1 MIRLILVCIF
11 LLIIFVLSL
20 ILFPIEWLIG
30 RISPKAKDISSLR
43 FVQFVFKVILFLS
56 GVNTTVIGLENIPKD
71 EPVVFIGNHRGF
83 FDTVVSYSR
92 MPRLTGFIAKKEMQK
107 VPFIRLW
114 MKYLH
119 CLFMDRSNPRE
130 GLKTILSGVEQ
141 INNGISIVIFPEG
154 TRNKGDGI
162 MPFHGGSFKLADKS
176 NCKIIP
182 MVQNNTE
189 NVLEAHFPLIK
200 RTHTVLEFGTPID
213 TAALDRD
220 ERKAL
225 PDTVHDLML
234 QIYEKNKSLV

>member
-130 GLKTILSGVEQ
+130 GLKTILSGIEQ

-182 MVQNNTE
+182 MV
-189 NVLEAHFPLIK
+189 HK
-200 RTHTVLEFGTPID
+200 
-213 TAALDRD
+213 D

>member
-56 GVNTTVIGLENIPKD
+56 GVSTTVIGLENIPKD

-130 GLKTILSGVEQ
+130 GLKTILSGIEQ

-176 NCKIIP
+176 NARRQQGGRSDQP
-182 MVQNNTE
+182 PDEVQRIFAIDLASWSSRTGFASSNFRLTLFAFE
-189 NVLEAHFPLIK
+189 TTRVWYLCWLPVSVL
-200 RTHTVLEFGTPID
+200 V
-213 TAALDRD
+213 
-220 ERKAL
+220 
-225 PDTVHDLML
+225 
-234 QIYEKNKSLV
+234 

>member
-56 GVNTTVIGLENIPKD
+56 GVSTTVIGLENIPKD

-189 NVLEAHFPLIK
+189 NVLEAHFPSIK
-200 RTHTVLEFGTPID
+200 RTHTVVELDTPID

>member
-56 GVNTTVIGLENIPKD
+56 GVSTTVIGLENIPKD

-189 NVLEAHFPLIK
+189 NVLEKLIFHQSK
-200 RTHTVLEFGTPID
+200 ELIPF
-213 TAALDRD
+213 LN
-220 ERKAL
+220 L
-225 PDTVHDLML
+225 VHRLTQLHLTGMK
-234 QIYEKNKSLV
+234 EKPCRIQFKT

>member
-114 MKYLH
+114 
-119 CLFMDRSNPRE
+119 
-130 GLKTILSGVEQ
+130 ILSGIEQ

-189 NVLEAHFPLIK
+189 NVLEAHFPSIK

>member
-56 GVNTTVIGLENIPKD
+56 GVSTTVIGLENIPKD

-176 NCKIIP
+176 NCKII
-182 MVQNNTE
+182 
-189 NVLEAHFPLIK
+189 
-200 RTHTVLEFGTPID
+200 GTPID

>member
-56 GVNTTVIGLENIPKD
+56 GVSTTVIGLENIPKD

-189 NVLEAHFPLIK
+189 NVLEGHFPSIK
-200 RTHTVLEFGTPID
+200 RTHTVLEFGRPIE

>member
-56 GVNTTVIGLENIPKD
+56 GVSTTVIGLENIPKD

-189 NVLEAHFPLIK
+189 NVLEAHFP
-200 RTHTVLEFGTPID
+200 FP
-213 TAALDRD
+213 
-220 ERKAL
+220 
-225 PDTVHDLML
+225 
-234 QIYEKNKSLV
+234 

>member
-56 GVNTTVIGLENIPKD
+56 G
-71 EPVVFIGNHRGF
+71 VFIGNHRGF

-189 NVLEAHFPLIK
+189 NVLEAHFPSIK

>member
-56 GVNTTVIGLENIPKD
+56 GVSTTVIGLENIPKD

-130 GLKTILSGVEQ
+130 GLKTILSGIEQ

-189 NVLEAHFPLIK
+189 NVLEAHFPSIK
-200 RTHTVLEFGTPID
+200 RTHTVLE
-213 TAALDRD
+213 LDR
-220 ERKAL
+220 
-225 PDTVHDLML
+225 
-234 QIYEKNKSLV
+234 KSVV

>member
-56 GVNTTVIGLENIPKD
+56 GVSTTVIGLENIPKD

-189 NVLEAHFPLIK
+189 NVL
-200 RTHTVLEFGTPID
+200 R
-213 TAALDRD
+213 
-220 ERKAL
+220 
-225 PDTVHDLML
+225 
-234 QIYEKNKSLV
+234 

>member
-130 GLKTILSGVEQ
+130 GLKTILSGIEQ

-176 NCKIIP
+176 NSKIIP

-189 NVLEAHFPLIK
+189 NVLEAHFPSIK
-200 RTHTVLEFGTPID
+200 RTQTVLEFGTPID

>member
-56 GVNTTVIGLENIPKD
+56 GVSTTVIGLENIPKD

-92 MPRLTGFIAKKEMQK
+92 MPHLTGFIAKKEMQK

-189 NVLEAHFPLIK
+189 NVLEAHFPSIK

-213 TAALDRD
+213 TTALDRD

>member
-56 GVNTTVIGLENIPKD
+56 GVSTTVIGLENIPKD

-107 VPFIRLW
+107 VPFIKLW

-130 GLKTILSGVEQ
+130 GLKTILSGIEQ

-189 NVLEAHFPLIK
+189 NVLEAHFPSIK
-200 RTHTVLEFGTPID
+200 RTHTILEFGTPID
-213 TAALDRD
+213 T
-220 ERKAL
+220 
-225 PDTVHDLML
+225 
-234 QIYEKNKSLV
+234 

>member
-141 INNGISIVIFPEG
+141 INNGFSIVIFPEG

-189 NVLEAHFPLIK
+189 NVLEAHFPSIK
-200 RTHTVLEFGTPID
+200 RTHTDLEFGTPID

>member
-20 ILFPIEWLIG
+20 LFPIEWLIG

-56 GVNTTVIGLENIPKD
+56 GVSTTVIGLENIPKD

-189 NVLEAHFPLIK
+189 NVLEAHFPSIK

-213 TAALDRD
+213 TSALDRD

>member
-56 GVNTTVIGLENIPKD
+56 GVSTTVIGLENIPKD

-141 INNGISIVIFPEG
+141 INNGISIVIFPDRKS
-154 TRNKGDGI
+154 TRLNSS
-162 MPFHGGSFKLADKS
+162 HSS
-176 NCKIIP
+176 
-182 MVQNNTE
+182 
-189 NVLEAHFPLIK
+189 
-200 RTHTVLEFGTPID
+200 
-213 TAALDRD
+213 
-220 ERKAL
+220 
-225 PDTVHDLML
+225 
-234 QIYEKNKSLV
+234 